1 MKKVLICVLC
11 FMMLITS
18 IGGTAF
24 AEQTDATVTDD
35 KTAEIKESIKD
46 EVTLLTKVGVLA
58 LSEQYDPNSIVTEPN
73 LPLIP
78 RRQ

>member
-1 MKKVLICVLC
+1 
-11 FMMLITS
+11 MMLITS

-58 LSEQYDPNSIVTEPN
+58 LSEQYDPNSIVTRAEFAAYTAAA
-73 LPLIP
+73 IGED
-78 RRQ
+78 